1 MVLEFFKGKEIEVP
15 EDVKRI
21 LESGEQ
27 ILLAAQ
33 EARSTNLI
41 NPDTIFVTTHRVIV
55 RKPTSLGMRKTVED
69 YHYTD
74 IANVQLHSGILR
86 SNIVLKMRFLSDN
99 VEIENIAK
107 ELGEKIFK
115 LVQEGI
121 SGKIFGVISSNVKNP
136 DVLQQEIIDKIK
148 ELAKLK
154 DQGLLTDTEFAS
166 KKADLLAKL

>member
-1 MVLEFFKGKEIEVP
+1 MVLDFFKGKEINVP
-15 EDVKRI
+15 DDVKRI

-41 NPDTIFVTTHRVIV
+41 NPDTIFVTTGRLIV
-55 RKPTSLGMRKTVED
+55 RRPSSLGMRKNIED
-69 YHYTD
+69 YRYMD

-86 SNIVLKMRFLSDN
+86 SSILLKMRFRSDN
-99 VEIENIAK
+99 VEIDNISK
-107 ELGEKIFK
+107 EVGEKVFK
-115 LVQEGI
+115 LIQEGI
-121 SGKIFGVISSNVKNP
+121 AKLSPVSLPTVKTP
-136 DVLQQEIIDKIK
+136 DAFQQEIIDKIK

-154 DQGLLTDTEFAS
+154 DQGLLTDEEFTR